1 MLSGNN
7 AMINE
12 DGVKP
17 YRMDNLA
24 GTAPTEDL
32 FLVVPE
38 GDSLLIPTPYGKTSL
53 GEVRGKRRL

>member
-1 MLSGNN
+1 
-7 AMINE
+7 MINE

-17 YRMDNLA
+17 YTMDNLA
-24 GTAPTEDL
+24 GTAPAEDL